1 MDFTL
6 SLADSEVR
14 EVQAQGQNLRVSFS
28 AAQVQLGGETGYV
41 QALELL
47 FEAATW
53 AGDPADAVGRLR
65 DARLW
70 VDGARW
76 SRIAPP
82 CRSTGA
88 VRAELSFGNG
98 TVLVVQAAAGQWRF
112 TGDPRFQ
119 VSMAC

>member
-1 MDFTL
+1 MSFVL

-14 EVQAQGQNLRVSFS
+14 SVEPQGDGLRVAFS
-28 AAQVQLGGETGYV
+28 AAQVQSVDETGYV
-41 QALELL
+41 QALELV
-47 FEAATW
+47 FDQATW
-53 AGDPADAVGRLR
+53 TGSPADAVGRLR

-76 SRIAPP
+76 SPITPP
-82 CRSTGA
+82 CTATGA
-88 VRAELSFGNG
+88 VRAELLFGNG
-98 TVLVVQAAAGQWRF
+98 TVLSVQAAAAHWRF